1 MKKLKVIVH
10 PTSEGLWAE
19 VELLPGCFSQGDT
32 YTQLREL
39 LREAVEL
46 HVEGVV
52 EDGEEV
58 PGYIVSGE
66 YEFEFKIDF
75 KEFFTEFPLTISG
88 VADRTGINRSL
99 LNQYAKGIKT
109 LSEKQALRIQHAIN
123 DIGKELAAL
132 SF

>member
-10 PTSEGLWAE
+10 PTKEGLWAE
-19 VELLPGCFSQGDT
+19 VELLTGCFSQGET
-32 YTQLREL
+32 YTQLREM
-39 LREAVEL
+39 LREAIEL
-46 HVEGVV
+46 HVEGLE
-52 EDGEEV
+52 EDGEHV
-58 PGYIVSGE
+58 PDYIKSGDFD
-66 YEFEFKIDF
+66 FEFKIDF
-75 KEFFTEFPLTISG
+75 KDLFEEFPLTISG